1 MLSIYRVV
9 FYYRNVDPVIFQ
21 EVFSCS
27 SAFLR
32 GGSAR
37 SLLGDWVNL
46 NRPFWALRRHND

>member
-1 MLSIYRVV
+1 MLPKGPEIIYDTA
-9 FYYRNVDPVIFQ
+9 VDPVIFQ
-21 EVFSCS
+21 EAFICS

-46 NRPFWALRRHND
+46 NRPFWDSKEAQ